1 MRARACVLRRVLRVR
16 ASNRV
21 LLLLLLAVFVLC
33 CACALLHVCC
43 ARAMIRLVIGRASAG
58 LQDGMYSHSTLMGC
72 VLYRQ
77 ARQNPVVTN
86 QTECHFSAINP
97 ANVSTHSPPKPNR
110 PCRRCPPPAPLRLA
124 QPCSQR
130 ADSATRLSHLWKG
143 MPCHAM
149 PCHAMQRP
157 Q

>member
-1 MRARACVLRRVLRVR
+1 MRARACVSRRVLRVR

-21 LLLLLLAVFVLC
+21 LLLLLSAFVC
-33 CACALLHVCC
+33 VVRACALLHVCC

-72 VLYRQ
+72 ALYRQ

-97 ANVSTHSPPKPNR
+97 ANVLPS
-110 PCRRCPPPAPLRLA
+110 
-124 QPCSQR
+124 
-130 ADSATRLSHLWKG
+130 
-143 MPCHAM
+143 
-149 PCHAMQRP
+149 
-157 Q
+157 